1 MEIIALKNLSFTY
14 PNEQKKALDGVS
26 LNISSGE
33 FVTVCGKSGCGKST
47 LLRMLKPS
55 LSPNGQRDGEIILF
69 SKPCEEIG
77 ERLQSEK
84 IGFVF
89 QDPDNQIA
97 CDKVWHELAFGLESL
112 GTPSSEIRNKTAEI
126 ASYFGINTWFEKKTS
141 ELSGG
146 QKQLLSLASVMVMN
160 PEVIILD
167 EPTSR
172 LDPIAAKR
180 FLNTLSELNKD
191 FGITVILSEHRLE
204 DAFALSDRAVVMDSG
219 RIIYDGAPN
228 EICTDVII
236 HSQMLG
242 AMPAAVRVAAS
253 LSQEKHCPVT
263 VREGRKYL
271 SERIDKKIEFV
282 PQMSEKPSKKTA
294 IELKEVCFRY
304 EKKSDD
310 IIKNLSLKVQEGEFF
325 ALVGA
330 NGAGKTTALSLI
342 SGILKPNSG
351 KIKINGK
358 EIKASADSGIALMPQ
373 SPQSLFVKSTV
384 LEDLKYTAEKSGSA
398 DLIDEITAV
407 CELER
412 LLMRHPYDLSGGE
425 QQRAALAIVLLSRPK
440 IILLDE
446 PTKGLDAHF
455 KIKLSEIIKRLNAD
469 GITVVA
475 VSHDIEFC
483 AEFAD
488 RCAMLFNGEVISC
501 DVPRKFFKGNEY
513 YTTSASVMAK
523 GFIDNVL
530 LTDDIIK
537 ALGGTAPEVRKDIP
551 DKNNI
556 SQYVKEHEA
565 DNDILHENQSDNK
578 ESVKQKKFILKITS
592 GICLL
597 LLSAAS
603 VFLLKGKF
611 AGYGDVAYQLA
622 TVAAA
627 ACGLYLIIPK
637 KNNKHGMQYEKR
649 EKRRISAYSVGL
661 IAASAAVIGFT
672 VYFGSVFL
680 HNKKYYFISLM
691 VILEAMAA
699 FFLSFEKEKPRI
711 AEVVVISALCAF
723 GVAGRAAFAAT
734 PQFKPV
740 AALVIVSG
748 MCLGGETGFLIGAV
762 TAFVSNFIFGQG
774 VWTPWQMFGFGAI
787 GLISGMAARIDIIPR
802 SKKTVTVFGFL
813 LVLLIYGPLLNLSYL
828 MTGTEETSLKL
839 FLYYCLLGLPFDLIH
854 AVSTAFFLWFG
865 ADEMFEK
872 LERIKFKYGIF
883 E

>member
-14 PNEQKKALDGVS
+14 PNEQKKALDGIS
-26 LNISSGE
+26 LSISSGE

-47 LLRMLKPS
+47 LLKMLKPS
-55 LSPNGQRDGEIILF
+55 LTPNGKRNGEIILF
-69 SKPCEEIG
+69 SKPFEEID
-77 ERLQSEK
+77 ERFQSEK
-84 IGFVF
+84 TGFVF

-112 GTPSSEIRNKTAEI
+112 GAPASEIRNKTAEI

-172 LDPIAAKR
+172 LDPIAAQR

-204 DAFALSDRAVVMDSG
+204 NAFALSDRAVVMDSG

-228 EICTDVII
+228 GICTDRII
-236 HSQMLG
+236 HSQMLC
-242 AMPAAVRVAAS
+242 AMPTAVRVAAS
-253 LSQEKHCPVT
+253 FSHGESCPVT
-263 VREGRKYL
+263 VKEGREYL
-271 SERIDKKIEFV
+271 SEMLDKKVEYV
-282 PQMSEKPSKKTA
+282 PAISEKACGKTA

-310 IIKNLSLKVQEGEFF
+310 IIKNLSFKVYEGEFF

-358 EIKASADSGIALMPQ
+358 EMKDTQDSGISLMPQ
-373 SPQSLFVKSTV
+373 NPQSLFVKSTV
-384 LEDLKYTAEKSGSA
+384 LEDLKYAAEKSGSVG
-398 DLIDEITAV
+398 LIDEITSV
-407 CELER
+407 CGLGK

-425 QQRAALAIVLLSRPK
+425 QQRAALALVLLSRPK

-446 PTKGLDAHF
+446 STKGIDAHF
-455 KIKLSEIIKRLNAD
+455 KIKLSKIIKRLNTD

-501 DVPRKFFKGNEY
+501 DAPRSFFKGNTY
-513 YTTSASVMAK
+513 YTTSAAVMAK

-530 LTDDIIK
+530 LTEDIIK
-537 ALGGTAPEVRKDIP
+537 ALGGTVPKVCED
-551 DKNNI
+551 
-556 SQYVKEHEA
+556 
-565 DNDILHENQSDNK
+565 LSDGD
-578 ESVKQKKFILKITS
+578 TS
-592 GICLL
+592 GFAESQKTESRGLHDDETESKQISKTKSSFFKISIGVCLF
-597 LLSAAS
+597 LLSVAS
-603 VFLLKGKF
+603 VFLFKGKF
-611 AGYGDVAYQLA
+611 AGYGDIAYQLA

-627 ACGLYLIIPK
+627 ACGLRLIIPK
-637 KNNKHGMQYEKR
+637 KNNESIIKTEKKGR
-649 EKRRISAYSVGL
+649 GGIRLYSIGL
-661 IAASAAVIGFT
+661 IAAAVTAIGFT
-672 VYFGSVFL
+672 VYFGSVYL
-680 HNKKYYFISLM
+680 HNKKYYFISLLI
-691 VILEAMAA
+691 ILEAMAA
-699 FFLSFEKEKPRI
+699 FFLSFEKKKPRI

-787 GLISGMAARIDIIPR
+787 GLIAGTASRFNIIPY
-802 SKKTVTVFGFL
+802 SKKAVTVFGFL

-839 FLYYCLLGLPFDLIH
+839 FFYYCLLGLPFDLIH

-865 ADEMFEK
+865 AGEMTEK
-872 LERIKFKYGIF
+872 LKRIKLKYGIF